1 VRWLLILGLVAIA
14 LWALHRLATMAEERG
29 LIYYRQRPPRVQSL
43 GFLEELV
50 QPSIEY
56 TIEERS
62 SEAIRADHAE
72 SGQGDGDRD
81 GDGTG

>member
-1 VRWLLILGLVAIA
+1 VRWLLIIGAAALV
-14 LWALHRLATMAEERG
+14 LWVLHRLATLAEERG

-56 TIEERS
+56 TIEEQS

-72 SGQGDGDRD
+72 SGQGDGDDD
-81 GDGTG
+81 GDGAG